1 MKRVYIIIPIL
12 LAVLFASC
20 TPADDNVGKI
30 DISDAV
36 TGESIATAKDLIE
49 FAENGA
55 SSTAN
60 IIADIELGSEMLK
73 ILSSRRQLVIEGNGH
88 TITGDGDCLI
98 RLDDG
103 CALSMRNV
111 SLVAGSDGLGFVG
124 DGEIFADNV
133 SIDAVA
139 HGINA
144 VGNIKI
150 DSNTSM
156 VVYASS
162 GYGITAQG
170 LDIGSDSMV
179 AFEAQLGAVNITA
192 EEMTLGERSTLT
204 ASSGAY
210 NAIKCYNTLVM
221 RDGSTLNVT
230 NTSEYHGA
238 EIQSLR
244 VEGKVTIY
252 AVGGG
257 NGVGLFIAELRED
270 IYVMGSCDPEPRYE
284 NGRGRVNF
292 VDVVPDPTPTP
303 EATGNDMGEND

>member
-20 TPADDNVGKI
+20 TPADDNGGKI

-133 SIDAVA
+133 SIDVVA

-192 EEMTLGERSTLT
+192 EEMTLGERSTL
-204 ASSGAY
+204 
-210 NAIKCYNTLVM
+210 K
-221 RDGSTLNVT
+221 
-230 NTSEYHGA
+230 
-238 EIQSLR
+238 
-244 VEGKVTIY
+244 
-252 AVGGG
+252 
-257 NGVGLFIAELRED
+257 
-270 IYVMGSCDPEPRYE
+270 
-284 NGRGRVNF
+284 
-292 VDVVPDPTPTP
+292 
-303 EATGNDMGEND
+303 